1 MTNAR
6 HTHTQAGAGRGS
18 GQRYILSGNS
28 NNGDRWGRLYAR
40 SHFSFSLPAHNS
52 TRPCKRT
59 DMSWELN
66 RRRINVRWPV
76 IILSVGKL
84 CIANEISKN
93 PDLLLLLLLQ
103 SYTIREKKNT
113 KLMSLF
119 LSSLTIVCSQLD
131 QITHHRRIII
141 NLTANVKDENNI
153 WVGSVIF
160 FLFRTTG
167 RTSPI
172 DDGRSPSL
180 WARKHKRECHRR
192 QQDHARPLSSSSLML
207 RVFHHVLF
215 FVITSGGGDSSAPQ
229 SHHFFCLL
237 QQQLKGSLLIISER
251 CSN

>member
-84 CIANEISKN
+84 YIANQISKN

-141 NLTANVKDENNI
+141 NLTSNVKDENNI

-160 FLFRTTG
+160 FCSAQPDARLQSMMDDLHLFERANINENVIVANKIMHAPF
-167 RTSPI
+167 R
-172 DDGRSPSL
+172 RRL
-180 WARKHKRECHRR
+180 WCFAF
-192 QQDHARPLSSSSLML
+192 SIMSFSSLL
-207 RVFHHVLF
+207 HPEGGIVQLHRV
-215 FVITSGGGDSSAPQ
+215 
-229 SHHFFCLL
+229 
-237 QQQLKGSLLIISER
+237 IISFVSYS
-251 CSN
+251 SN